1 LIYKRL
7 KHRITEPGN
16 YTAKATKE
24 EEKPSSQYSISS
36 PRKRRKMDSQNVKKI
51 FVVDDDAMLTEALTD
66 YLGRKTPHQIFSFN
80 TGE

>member
-1 LIYKRL
+1 
-7 KHRITEPGN
+7 
-16 YTAKATKE
+16 
-24 EEKPSSQYSISS
+24 
-36 PRKRRKMDSQNVKKI
+36 MDSQNVKKI